1 MSGLVEGLL
10 GLASPW
16 GYLVVALLAGL
27 EAAAFV
33 GLVIPGETAMLLG
46 GVLAFTGRASV
57 VVMMVC
63 AAVGA
68 VVGDALGYE
77 LGRRFGGPLRRS
89 RFGRRVGEQ
98 RWEQAEEYVRRRG
111 GQAVFLGRFV
121 GVLRAMVPFVAGA
134 SRMPYRTFLPYNALG
149 AVIWAPGFVYL
160 GFLAG
165 HSYQRVERAA
175 GRAGGLLAAG
185 LVLLAAVTLTARW
198 VIRHP
203 DRALAPGRRLRARP
217 GVARLERRYAG
228 QLQFLARRFDPA
240 GALGLALTALVAAL
254 GLLGAGFGAVTED
267 VLAGEELVRVDSPV
281 SRFLLEHRE
290 AWLTTFMEVVTRL
303 GSAVVLVPVLITLGL
318 IARWARGTWRPA
330 AFLALTLGG
339 ASLSSVMIKLLVA
352 RPRPTSGVLVEALG
366 YAFPS
371 GHSTAAAA
379 GWLAAA
385 LVAGSLSRSFAL
397 RVSLLAAALLVVA
410 LVGVSRIYLG
420 VHAAT
425 DVLGGWA
432 LGGLWLA
439 LVLTATHL
447 LTVRQLDPTTGPRHR
462 RGPRLSEAPRRVH
475 GHSSDL
481 VGR

>member
-1 MSGLVEGLL
+1 MDGLL

-16 GYLVVALLAGL
+16 AYVVVGLLAGL

-63 AAVGA
+63 AAAGA
-68 VVGDALGYE
+68 VVGDSVGYE
-77 LGRRFGGPLRRS
+77 LGRRFAGPLRRS
-89 RFGRRVGEQ
+89 RLGRRVGPD
-98 RWEQAEEYVRRRG
+98 RWDRAEAYVRDLGGRG
-111 GQAVFLGRFV
+111 VFLGRFV

-134 SRMPYRTFLPYNALG
+134 GRMPYRTFLPYNALG
-149 AVIWAPGFVYL
+149 AVIWAPGFVFA

-175 GRAGGLLAAG
+175 GRAGLLLALG
-185 LVLLAAVTLTARW
+185 LVLVASVALAARW

-203 DRALAPGRRLRARP
+203 ERALAPARWLRARP
-217 GVARLERRYAG
+217 EVARLERRYAG
-228 QLQFLARRFDPA
+228 HLQFLARRLDPTH
-240 GALGLALTALVAAL
+240 ALGLALTLLLAAL
-254 GLLGAGFGAVTED
+254 GLLAAGFGAVTED
-267 VLAGEELVRVDSPV
+267 VLADEELVRVDGPV

-290 AWLTTFMEVVTRL
+290 PWLTAGMQVVTWL
-303 GSAVVLVPVLITLGL
+303 GSAAVLVPVLLVLGL
-318 IARWARGTWRPA
+318 VARRVRGTWRPA
-330 AFLALTLGG
+330 VFLVAALGG
-339 ASLSSVMIKLLVA
+339 ASASSAVVKLLVA
-352 RPRPTSGVLVEALG
+352 RPRPTSDALVAALG

-385 LVAGSLSRSFAL
+385 LVAGSLGRSFGL
-397 RVSLLAAALLVVA
+397 RVSLVAAALPVVV
-410 LVGVSRIYLG
+410 LVGVSRVYLG

-439 LVLTATHL
+439 VVLTASHL
-447 LTVRQLDPTTGPRHR
+447 LTVRQASLTIPAAPSPGR
-462 RGPRLSEAPRRVH
+462 R
-475 GHSSDL
+475 
-481 VGR
+481 